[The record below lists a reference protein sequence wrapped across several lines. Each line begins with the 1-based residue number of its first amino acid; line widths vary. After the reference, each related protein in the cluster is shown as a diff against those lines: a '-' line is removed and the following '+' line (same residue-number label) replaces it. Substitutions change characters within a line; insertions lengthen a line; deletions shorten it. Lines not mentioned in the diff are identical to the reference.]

1 MESSGVK
8 WVRLGDY
15 IEQCELGD
23 YIEQCDERNYNNQ
36 YNIEAIK
43 GISTNKIFIET
54 KANLDGVALQS
65 YKLVAPQYFAYVP
78 DTSRRGDK
86 VALAFNNSENVHLI
100 SSIYCVFKVSTR
112 NELLPE
118 YLYLLFLRS
127 EFDRYARY
135 NSWGSAREIFSWE
148 DLSNTLIP
156 LPSIAEQQ
164 KVVNAWKAFR
174 EIKEQ
179 NEAKAAPL
187 MQVCQSYIQEL
198 KHKYPMQEIGP
209 YIHRVDERN
218 TDNKI
223 KEVRSV
229 SVSKNFNATNAKV
242 DKNNLS
248 NYKIVREN
256 QISFVQTTG
265 NEKCLCAAINHLG
278 FPIVVTSVNE
288 VFETDEKYLLADYL
302 HLIFKRTE
310 TDRYARF
317 NSWGSARETFTW
329 EDMTRFAIP
338 LPSIEVQQAIVNIYK
353 CANEA
358 KQIAEEADRLS
369 REVCPALLQHVI
381 HS

>member
-1 MESSGVK
+1 MGTSHVK

-15 IEQCELGD
+15 ISPRRENNSSLKYGIDLIEGVNSNGD
-23 YIEQCDERNYNNQ
+23 FQP
-36 YNIEAIK
+36 
-43 GISTNKIFIET
+43 T
-54 KANLDGVALQS
+54 KALTDNINLKPYKVVRHGDIVYNPSRLNIGSLAYRTGDMCIVSHLYQVFYIKEKYQS
-65 YKLVAPQYFAYVP
+65 RLSAEFLTLYL
-78 DTSRRGDK
+78 R
-86 VALAFNNSENVHLI
+86 
-100 SSIYCVFKVSTR
+100 R
-112 NELLPE
+112 NEFYRYVDYDNFGSQRAE
-118 YLYLLFLRS
+118 YNLRKLS
-127 EFDRYARY
+127 E
-135 NSWGSAREIFSWE
+135 
-148 DLSNTLIP
+148 LLIP
-156 LPSIAEQQ
+156 LPSPDEQQ

-179 NEAKAAPL
+179 NETKAAPL
-187 MQVCQSYIQEL
+187 IQVCQSYIQEL
-198 KHKYPMQEIGP
+198 KHKYPMQEIGL
-209 YIHRVDERN
+209 YIHRIDERN
-218 TDNKI
+218 SDNQI
-223 KEVRSV
+223 KEARSV
-229 SVSKNFNATNAKV
+229 SVSKYFNETNAKV

-302 HLIFKRTE
+302 HLIFRRAE
-310 TDRYARF
+310 TDRYVRF

-329 EDMTRFAIP
+329 EDMIRFSIP
-338 LPSIEVQQAIVNIYK
+338 LPPIEIQRAIVNIYK

-369 REVCPALLQHVI
+369 REVCPALIQHVI

>member
-1 MESSGVK
+1 MCIVSHLYQVF
-8 WVRLGDY
+8 Y
-15 IEQCELGD
+15 IKEK
-23 YIEQCDERNYNNQ
+23 Y
-36 YNIEAIK
+36 
-43 GISTNKIFIET
+43 
-54 KANLDGVALQS
+54 QS
-65 YKLVAPQYFAYVP
+65 ILSAEFL
-78 DTSRRGDK
+78 T
-86 VALAFNNSENVHLI
+86 
-100 SSIYCVFKVSTR
+100 
-112 NELLPE
+112 
-118 YLYLLFLRS
+118 LYLRRS
-127 EFDRYARY
+127 EFYRYVDYDNFASQRAEY
-135 NSWGSAREIFSWE
+135 NLRKLGE
-148 DLSNTLIP
+148 LLIP
-156 LPSIAEQQ
+156 LPSPAEQQ
-164 KVVNAWKAFR
+164 KAVNVWRAFR
-174 EIKEQ
+174 EIKVQ

-187 MQVCQSYIQEL
+187 MQLCQSYIQEL

-209 YIHRVDERN
+209 YIHRIDERN

-229 SVSKNFNATNAKV
+229 SVTKNFNVTNAKV

-302 HLIFKRTE
+302 HLIFRRTE

-358 KQIAEEADRLS
+358 KRIAEEADRLS
-369 REVCPALLQHVI
+369 REVCPALLQHII

>member
-1 MESSGVK
+1 M
-8 WVRLGDY
+8 GDY
-15 IEQCELGD
+15 ISPRRENNSSLKYGID
-23 YIEQCDERNYNNQ
+23 LIEGVNSDGEFQP
-36 YNIEAIK
+36 
-43 GISTNKIFIET
+43 T
-54 KANLDGVALQS
+54 KALTDNINLKPYKVVRHGDIVYNPSRLNIGSLAYRTGDMCIVSHLYQVFYIKEKYQS
-65 YKLVAPQYFAYVP
+65 RLSAEFLTLYL
-78 DTSRRGDK
+78 R
-86 VALAFNNSENVHLI
+86 
-100 SSIYCVFKVSTR
+100 R
-112 NELLPE
+112 NEFYRYVDYDNFGSQRAE
-118 YLYLLFLRS
+118 YNLRKLS
-127 EFDRYARY
+127 E
-135 NSWGSAREIFSWE
+135 
-148 DLSNTLIP
+148 LLIP
-156 LPSIAEQQ
+156 LPSPDEQQ

-179 NEAKAAPL
+179 NETKAAPL

-198 KHKYPMQEIGP
+198 KHKYPMQEIGL
-209 YIHRVDERN
+209 YIHRIDERN
-218 TDNKI
+218 SDNQI

-229 SVSKNFNATNAKV
+229 SVSKYFNETNAKI

-302 HLIFKRTE
+302 HLIFRRAE
-310 TDRYARF
+310 TDRYVRF

-329 EDMTRFAIP
+329 EDMIRFSIP
-338 LPSIEVQQAIVNIYK
+338 LPPIEIQRAIVNIYK

-369 REVCPALLQHVI
+369 REVCPALIQHVI

>member
-1 MESSGVK
+1 MYFNRAESDRYGWFISDSS
-8 WVRLGDY
+8 VR
-15 IEQCELGD
+15 
-23 YIEQCDERNYNNQ
+23 
-36 YNIEAIK
+36 
-43 GISTNKIFIET
+43 
-54 KANLDGVALQS
+54 ANLDW
-65 YKLVAPQYFAYVP
+65 P
-78 DTSRRGDK
+78 R
-86 VALAFNNSENVHLI
+86 
-100 SSIYCVFKVSTR
+100 
-112 NELLPE
+112 
-118 YLYLLFLRS
+118 FLDI
-127 EFDRYARY
+127 E
-135 NSWGSAREIFSWE
+135 
-148 DLSNTLIP
+148 IP
-156 LPSIAEQQ
+156 LPSPDEQQ
-164 KVVNAWKAFR
+164 KMVNVWKAFR

-198 KHKYPMQEIGP
+198 KHKYPMQEIGL
-209 YIHRVDERN
+209 YIHRIDERN
-218 TDNKI
+218 SDNQI

-229 SVSKNFNATNAKV
+229 SVSKYFNETNAKV

-302 HLIFKRTE
+302 HLIFRRAE
-310 TDRYARF
+310 TDRYVRF

-329 EDMTRFAIP
+329 EDMIRFSIP
-338 LPSIEVQQAIVNIYK
+338 LPPIEIQRAIVNIYK

-369 REVCPALLQHVI
+369 REVCPALIQHVI

>member
-8 WVRLGDY
+8 WVR
-15 IEQCELGD
+15 LGD

-36 YNIEAIK
+36 YNIEAVK

-54 KANLDGVALQS
+54 KANLEGVILQS

-86 VALAFNNSENVHLI
+86 IALAFNNSENVHLI
-100 SSIYCVFKVSTR
+100 SSIYCVFKVSTP
-112 NELLPE
+112 NELVPE
-118 YLYLLFLRS
+118 YLYLFFLRP

-135 NSWGSAREIFSWE
+135 NSWGSAREVFSWE

-179 NEAKAAPL
+179 SEAKAAPL

-209 YIHRVDERN
+209 YIQEYDERN
-218 TDNKI
+218 SDEIYGLDAVRGISIEKKIIDTKANMDGVKLSPYKIFKINTFCYVTITSRNGERITLALNSDNKNHI
-223 KEVRSV
+223 VSSSYITFSVKEQ
-229 SVSKNFNATNAKV
+229 
-242 DKNNLS
+242 
-248 NYKIVREN
+248 EN
-256 QISFVQTTG
+256 ILPEF
-265 NEKCLCAAINHLG
+265 L
-278 FPIVVTSVNE
+278 
-288 VFETDEKYLLADYL
+288 YLW
-302 HLIFKRTE
+302 FCRPE
-310 TDRYARF
+310 FDRYARF
-317 NSWGSARETFTW
+317 NSWGSAREAFSF
-329 EDMTRFAIP
+329 EDMKRCKIP
-338 LPSIEVQQAIVNIYK
+338 LPPIDIQRAIVNIYK

-369 REVCPALLQHVI
+369 REICPALLQHII